1 MKKIL
6 ITGGNGDMAQ
16 AIYHRLSKL
25 YSVKVPSRNEL
36 DVSNIE
42 SVNSYFSD
50 KNFDIVINAA
60 GTLYSSSIIDSD
72 PELWIRDV
80 NVNLIGVYLVSR
92 LAIQSNEDVR
102 IINMSSTAA
111 FNSYSDWTSYCASKA
126 GVLKISMGMVKD
138 GYDIVMMCPGAINTK
153 IRDGLKIDN
162 PNVMTIQEGIEPVIN
177 AVNGDYQ
184 SGEVIFYRKG
194 TQNIIRQ
201 SDVL

>member
-1 MKKIL
+1 
-6 ITGGNGDMAQ
+6 MAQ